1 MKKIIAIVL
10 ILIISIIMTGC
21 CTRATTDE
29 NKESLVHAFVL
40 VGYNVYSFDVE
51 KYVRISSGWIVI
63 TATDGRIFHTNER
76 NVVLIEEAAK

>member
-21 CTRATTDE
+21 CTRAAT
-29 NKESLVHAFVL
+29 KEDAKGLVHATVL
-40 VGYNVYSFDVE
+40 VGHNVYSFDVE

-76 NVVLIEEAAK
+76 NVVFIEEAAK